1 MLLDELLGPSVGLNF
16 LLGSSIRELLHLLL
30 VLCSLHGST
39 QHAERGLQRH
49 GLRVVFVYF
58 RSGFRS
64 GDGRVANETAVGN
77 FSFDV
82 HVHGAVHDDNHRGH
96 SADHQLVVVHNKC
109 PIGDE
114 LEMSLHVTGCFANGF
129 EFSTLSIFAG
139 HPAA

>member
-58 RSGFRS
+58 RSCFRS
-64 GDGRVANETAVGN
+64 GDGRICDEPSVGN
-77 FSFDV
+77 FGFDV
-82 HVHGAVHDDNHRGH
+82 HVHGAVHDDDHRSH
-96 SADHQLVVVHNKC
+96 AAHHQLVVVHDQRS
-109 PIGDE
+109 IRDE